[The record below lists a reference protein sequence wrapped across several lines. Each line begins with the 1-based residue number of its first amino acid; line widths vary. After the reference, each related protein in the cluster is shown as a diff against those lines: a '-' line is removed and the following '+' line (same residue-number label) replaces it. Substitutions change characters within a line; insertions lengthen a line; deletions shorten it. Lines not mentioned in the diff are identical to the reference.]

1 MDRKFFFFRREPES
15 ETSSS
20 FSDTGVGLSTVAIP
34 SENLTF
40 MTAGKKKVTFTFR
53 DCNGFEASL
62 LQEGE
67 SIPKANITV
76 SCKEGEEASLIESV
90 INFLSRNTPKNIMKF
105 DVVAGESTFNQA
117 VVDNIS
123 DVTSVIPANPVN
135 TFTKE
140 VSLGETK
147 LKFQNTIA
155 GITFPGELPVLDF
168 NHELL
173 SNIAEG
179 GGAISSIPNA
189 GTAAVDTGN
198 FAFASSGVFGPSD
211 ESSLR
216 EKAVTIGSGG
226 LFRLGSDFNVTSE
239 DYTVYACI
247 NFGGFTDTSLYGIG
261 VLYSDTAGE
270 CFGFGGRHKN
280 NGAINQGDN
289 ELLSR
294 RDIFSVRH
302 NGITGIAPFA
312 STVSVDDGTKSV
324 EIPDSNVEASNYNPN
339 HVFIIRRD
347 KDFNVFLHDRSG
359 DIISKIPAKTNID
372 DSSLVAS
379 SPGRTDGDLVFKA
392 VGIPRNNIGRFYLN
406 RFGIIKSDIGANNA
420 ANLAKQLYKFYG
432 TK

>member
-40 MTAGKKKVTFTFR
+40 MTAGKKKVTFTFK
-53 DCNGFEASL
+53 DCNGFEDSL

-155 GITFPGELPVLDF
+155 GITFPGELPSLDF
-168 NHELL
+168 NHESI
-173 SNIAEG
+173 SNLAES
-179 GGAISSIPNA
+179 ANASSVVNSGI
-189 GTAAVDTGN
+189 DSEFTG
-198 FAFASSGVFGPSD
+198 AFAGSSAIVVGPTGQST
-211 ESSLR
+211 LKH
-216 EKAVTIGSGG
+216 KAIG
-226 LFRLGSDFNVTSE
+226 LGSTATLKFASDFRVSSAE
-239 DYTVYACI
+239 YTIYVAA
-247 NFGGFTDTSLYGIG
+247 NFTDGVGTSNYGIG
-261 VLYSDTAGE
+261 VLYADGSGE
-270 CFGFGGRHKN
+270 CFGFGGRQKN
-280 NGAINQGDN
+280 GGAINQGND
-289 ELLSR
+289 ELLQRS
-294 RDIFSVRH
+294 DIFSVRH
-302 NGITGIAPFA
+302 SGITGAAPFA
-312 STVSVDDGTKSV
+312 ITNSTEDGTKSAR
-324 EIPDSNVEASNYNPN
+324 IPDPDTSASNYNPN
-339 HVFIIRRD
+339 HVFVIRRD
-347 KDFNVFLHDRSG
+347 KNFNMFLHDRTG
-359 DIISKIPAKTNID
+359 DIIAKIPGKSNVD
-372 DSSLVAS
+372 NPSLTAS
-379 SPGRTDGDLVFKA
+379 SPGRTDGDLLIRGLGSA
-392 VGIPRNNIGRFYLN
+392 TNNTGKMFLN
-406 RFGIIKSDIGANNA
+406 RFGIIKKDIGANNA
-420 ANLAKQLYKFYG
+420 ANLSKQLFSFYG
-432 TK
+432 VK

>member
-40 MTAGKKKVTFTFR
+40 MTAGKKKVTFTFK
-53 DCNGFEASL
+53 DCNGFEDSL

-140 VSLGETK
+140 VSLGETR

-179 GGAISSIPNA
+179 GGAISSVTNA

-211 ESSLR
+211 DSSLQ
-216 EKAVTIGSGG
+216 EKAVVIGSGG
-226 LFRLGSDFNVTSE
+226 LFRIGSDFNVTSE
-239 DYTVYACI
+239 DYTIYFAA
-247 NFGGFTDTSLYGIG
+247 NFSNGVGLSLYGIG
-261 VLYSDTAGE
+261 VLYSDAAGE

-280 NGAINQGDN
+280 NGAINQGDD

-294 RDIFSVRH
+294 KDVFSVRH
-302 NGITGIAPFA
+302 AGITGIAPFA
-312 STVSVDDGTKSV
+312 STVSTDDGTKANQ
-324 EIPDSNVEASNYNPN
+324 IPDSNTGASNYNPN

-347 KDFNVFLHDRSG
+347 KNFNMFLHNRDG
-359 DIISKIPAKTNID
+359 DIIAKIPAKTNID
-372 DSSLVAS
+372 DPSLVAS

-392 VGIPRNNIGRFYLN
+392 VGTPRNNIGKFFLN

>member
-40 MTAGKKKVTFTFR
+40 ITAGKNKVTFTFK
-53 DCNGFEASL
+53 DCNGFEDSL

-168 NHELL
+168 NHELI
-173 SNIAEG
+173 SGIAEG

-198 FAFASSGVFGPSD
+198 FTFTDSGVFGPSD
-211 ESSLR
+211 YSPLK
-216 EKAVTIGSGG
+216 EKAVTIGSTAR
-226 LFRLGSDFNVTSE
+226 FRLGSDFNVTSD
-239 DYTVYACI
+239 DYTIYVAL
-247 NFGGFTDTSLYGIG
+247 NFTSFTDSDLYGLG
-261 VLYSDTAGE
+261 VLYQDAAGE

-280 NGAINQGDN
+280 NGAVNQAND
-289 ELLSR
+289 ELISR
-294 RDIFSVRH
+294 RDVFSVRH
-302 NGITGIAPFA
+302 AGITGIAPFA
-312 STVSVDDGTKSV
+312 STVSVEDGTKSRRV
-324 EIPDSNVEASNYNPN
+324 PDPNTGASNYNPN
-339 HVFIIRRD
+339 NVFIIRRD
-347 KDFNVFLHDRSG
+347 KKFNIFLHDRDG
-359 DIISKIPAKTNID
+359 DIIAKIPAKTNID
-372 DSSLVAS
+372 DPSLVAS
-379 SPGRTDGDLVFKA
+379 SPGRTDGDLVFN
-392 VGIPRNNIGRFYLN
+392 GIGSVRNNIGRFFLN

>member
-15 ETSSS
+15 ETSASL
-20 FSDTGVGLSTVAIP
+20 SDTGVGLSTIAIP

-40 MTAGKKKVTFTFR
+40 ITAGKKKVTFTFK
-53 DCNGFEASL
+53 DCNGFEDSL
-62 LQEGE
+62 LLEGE

-76 SCKEGEEASLIESV
+76 SCKEGEESSLIESV

-105 DVVAGESTFNQA
+105 DVVDGESTFNQA
-117 VVDNIS
+117 VVG
-123 DVTSVIPANPVN
+123 DVGDVISVIPANPVN
-135 TFTKE
+135 TFTGE
-140 VSLGETK
+140 VSLGNEQT
-147 LKFQNTIA
+147 KFQNTIA

-179 GGAISSIPNA
+179 GGAVSSIPNA

-198 FAFASSGVFGPSD
+198 FIFASSGVFGPSD
-211 ESSLR
+211 NSSLQ
-216 EKAVTIGSGG
+216 EKAVVIGSSG
-226 LFRLGSDFNVTSE
+226 LFRINSDFNVTSE
-239 DYTVYACI
+239 DYTIYFAG
-247 NFGGFTDTSLYGIG
+247 NFSGGVGLSLYGIG

-280 NGAINQGDN
+280 NGAINQGDD

-294 RDIFSVRH
+294 KDVFSVRH
-302 NGITGIAPFA
+302 AGITGIAPFA
-312 STVSVDDGTKSV
+312 STVSTDDGTKANG
-324 EIPDSNVEASNYNPN
+324 IPDSNTGASNYNPN

-347 KDFNVFLHDRSG
+347 KNFNMFLHNRDG
-359 DIISKIPAKTNID
+359 DIIAKIPAKTNID
-372 DSSLVAS
+372 DPSLVAS

-392 VGIPRNNIGRFYLN
+392 VGTPRNNIGKFFLN

>member
-40 MTAGKKKVTFTFR
+40 ITAGKKKVTFTFR
-53 DCNGFEASL
+53 DCNGFEDSL

-76 SCKEGEEASLIESV
+76 SCKEGEEATIESV

-117 VVDNIS
+117 VVDNVS
-123 DVTSVIPANPVN
+123 DVPSVIPANPVN

-155 GITFPGELPVLDF
+155 DITFPGELPVLDF

-173 SNIAEG
+173 SGIAEG
-179 GGAISSIPNA
+179 GGAITSIPNA

-198 FAFASSGVFGPSD
+198 FAFAGSGVFGPSD
-211 ESSLR
+211 DSSLQ

-226 LFRLGSDFNVTSE
+226 LFRLVSDFNVTSE
-239 DYTVYACI
+239 DYTVYAAL
-247 NFGGFTDTSLYGIG
+247 NFSGATDIALYGIG

-280 NGAINQGDN
+280 NGAINQGDD

-294 RDIFSVRH
+294 KDVFSVRH
-302 NGITGIAPFA
+302 AGVTGIAPFA
-312 STVSVDDGTKSV
+312 STVSTEDGTKAIR
-324 EIPDSNVEASNYNPN
+324 IPDSNTGASNYNPN

-347 KDFNVFLHDRSG
+347 KNFNMFLHDRNG
-359 DIISKIPAKTNID
+359 DIIAKIPAKTNID

-392 VGIPRNNIGRFYLN
+392 VGTPRNNIGRFYLN

>member
-15 ETSSS
+15 ETSAS
-20 FSDTGVGLSTVAIP
+20 FSDTGVGLSTIAIP

-40 MTAGKKKVTFTFR
+40 ITAGKKRVTFTFK
-53 DCNGFEASL
+53 DCNGFEDSL
-62 LQEGE
+62 LLEGE

-76 SCKEGEEASLIESV
+76 SCKEGEESSLIESV

-105 DVVAGESTFNQA
+105 DVVDGESTFNQA
-117 VVDNIS
+117 VVGSVS
-123 DVTSVIPANPVN
+123 DVISVIPANPVN
-135 TFTKE
+135 TFTGE
-140 VSLGETK
+140 VSLGDEQT
-147 LKFQNTIA
+147 KFQNTIA
-155 GITFPGELPVLDF
+155 DITFPGELPVLDF

-173 SNIAEG
+173 SGIAEG
-179 GGAISSIPNA
+179 GGAITSVPNA
-189 GTAAVDTGN
+189 GTAAVDTGD

-211 ESSLR
+211 ESSLK
-216 EKAVTIGSGG
+216 EKAVTIGGG

-247 NFGGFTDTSLYGIG
+247 NFGGFTDTPLYGIG
-261 VLYSDTAGE
+261 VLYSDSNGE

-280 NGAINQGDN
+280 NGAINQGDD

-294 RDIFSVRH
+294 RDVFSVRH

-324 EIPDSNVEASNYNPN
+324 EIPDSNIEASNYNPN

-372 DSSLVAS
+372 DPSLVAS

-392 VGIPRNNIGRFYLN
+392 VGTPRNNIGRFYLN

>member
-15 ETSSS
+15 ETSASL
-20 FSDTGVGLSTVAIP
+20 SDTGVGLSTIAIP

-40 MTAGKKKVTFTFR
+40 ITAGKKRVTFTFK
-53 DCNGFEASL
+53 DCNGFEDSL
-62 LQEGE
+62 LLEGE

-76 SCKEGEEASLIESV
+76 SCKEGEESSLIESV

-105 DVVAGESTFNQA
+105 DVVDGESTFNQA
-117 VVDNIS
+117 VVGSVS
-123 DVTSVIPANPVN
+123 DVISVIPANPVN
-135 TFTKE
+135 TFTGE
-140 VSLGETK
+140 VSLGDEQT
-147 LKFQNTIA
+147 KFQNTIA
-155 GITFPGELPVLDF
+155 DITFPGELPVLDF
-168 NHELL
+168 NHELI
-173 SNIAEG
+173 SGIAEG

-198 FAFASSGVFGPSD
+198 FTFASSGVFGPSD
-211 ESSLR
+211 DSSLQ
-216 EKAVTIGSGG
+216 EKAVTIGSTAR
-226 LFRLGSDFNVTSE
+226 FRLASDFNVTSD
-239 DYTVYACI
+239 DYTIYVAL
-247 NFGGFTDTSLYGIG
+247 NFSSFTDSNLYGLG
-261 VLYSDTAGE
+261 VLYQDNAGE

-280 NGAINQGDN
+280 NGAINQVDN

-294 RDIFSVRH
+294 RDVFSVRH
-302 NGITGIAPFA
+302 AGITGIAPFA

-324 EIPDSNVEASNYNPN
+324 KIPDSNIEASNYNPN

-347 KDFNVFLHDRSG
+347 KHFNIFLHDRSG

-372 DSSLVAS
+372 DPSLVAS
-379 SPGRTDGDLVFKA
+379 SPGRTDGDLVFN
-392 VGIPRNNIGRFYLN
+392 GIGSPRNNIGRFFLN

>member
-15 ETSSS
+15 ETSASL
-20 FSDTGVGLSTVAIP
+20 SDTGVGLSTIAIP

-40 MTAGKKKVTFTFR
+40 ITAGKKKVTFTFK
-53 DCNGFEASL
+53 DCNGFEDSL
-62 LQEGE
+62 LLEGE

-76 SCKEGEEASLIESV
+76 SCKEGEESSLIESV

-105 DVVAGESTFNQA
+105 DVVDGESTFNQA
-117 VVDNIS
+117 VVG
-123 DVTSVIPANPVN
+123 DVGDVISVIPANPVN
-135 TFTKE
+135 TFTGQ
-140 VSLGETK
+140 VSLGNEQT
-147 LKFQNTIA
+147 KFQNTIA

-179 GGAISSIPNA
+179 GGAVSSIPNA

-198 FAFASSGVFGPSD
+198 FIFASSGVFGPSD
-211 ESSLR
+211 NSSLQ
-216 EKAVTIGSGG
+216 EKAVVIGSSG
-226 LFRLGSDFNVTSE
+226 LFRINSDFNVTSE
-239 DYTVYACI
+239 DYTIYFAG
-247 NFGGFTDTSLYGIG
+247 NFSGGVGLSLYGIG

-280 NGAINQGDN
+280 NGAINQGDD

-294 RDIFSVRH
+294 KDVFSVRH
-302 NGITGIAPFA
+302 AGITGIAPFA
-312 STVSVDDGTKSV
+312 STVSTDDGTKADR
-324 EIPDSNVEASNYNPN
+324 IPDSNTGASNYNPN

-347 KDFNVFLHDRSG
+347 KNFNMFLHNRDG
-359 DIISKIPAKTNID
+359 DIIAKIPAKTNID
-372 DSSLVAS
+372 DPSLVAS

-392 VGIPRNNIGRFYLN
+392 VGTPRNNIGKFFLN

>member
-40 MTAGKKKVTFTFR
+40 ITAGKKKVTFTFK
-53 DCNGFEASL
+53 DCNGFEDSL

-168 NHELL
+168 NHELI
-173 SNIAEG
+173 SGIAEG

-198 FAFASSGVFGPSD
+198 FTFVSSGVFGPSD
-211 ESSLR
+211 ESSLK
-216 EKAVTIGSGG
+216 EKAVTIGSTARFKMASN
-226 LFRLGSDFNVTSE
+226 LNVTSG
-239 DYTVYACI
+239 DYTVYAAI
-247 NFGGFTDTSLYGIG
+247 NFGSFTDSNLYGIG
-261 VLYSDTAGE
+261 VLYSDSAGE

-280 NGAINQGDN
+280 NGAINQGND
-289 ELLSR
+289 ELISR
-294 RDIFSVRH
+294 RDVFSVRH
-302 NGITGIAPFA
+302 AGITGIAPFA
-312 STVSVDDGTKSV
+312 STVSTEDGTKSTR
-324 EIPDSNVEASNYNPN
+324 IPDSNVDASNYDAN

-347 KDFNVFLHDRSG
+347 KNFNIFLHDRSG
-359 DIISKIPAKTNID
+359 NIISKIPAKTNITD
-372 DSSLVAS
+372 PSLVAS
-379 SPGRTDGDLVFKA
+379 SPGRTDGDFVVNG
-392 VGIPRNNIGRFYLN
+392 VGSIRNNIGRFYLN
-406 RFGIIKSDIGANNA
+406 RFGIISSDIGANNA
-420 ANLAKQLYKFYG
+420 ANLAKQLHKFYG